1 MSAQPAN
8 THLVHLH
15 ERNWSLILLSETDI
29 IEALYKK
36 RLSRQDALL
45 LILCVD
51 ANTPKEVTN
60 IKQLGRQAG
69 LTEIQK
75 WNVSEILGR
84 AKGLAIRL
92 PRGWAITSNGRAHIQ
107 KLDIL
112 PKNTSPKTIHFASS
126 LRHNAKSILSADT
139 IVFMEEAI
147 KCFEVGFY
155 RSSVVLSWVGAI
167 SLLQDQIFKH
177 HLAIFNI
184 EAQKKD
190 AKWKAA
196 KTKDDLSRM
205 KESEFLDIIGTP
217 PISLIGKN
225 VKEELKNNCLQL
237 RNACGHPN
245 SLKIGEN
252 RVAAHLEILIMN
264 IFSKFS

>member
-1 MSAQPAN
+1 
-8 THLVHLH
+8 
-15 ERNWSLILLSETDI
+15 LLSEANI

-36 RLSRQDALL
+36 RLPRQDALL

-51 ANTPKEVTN
+51 AKVPKEVAK

-75 WNVSEILGR
+75 WNVSEALR
-84 AKGLAIRL
+84 QAKGLAIRL
-92 PRGWAITSNGRAHIQ
+92 PGGWAITSKGREHIQ
-107 KLDIL
+107 ELDVL
-112 PKNTSPKTIHFASS
+112 PKSISPKTIHFATS
-126 LRHNAKSILSADT
+126 LRHAVKNISNDDT
-139 IVFMEEAI
+139 IAFIEEAI

-167 SLLQDQIFKH
+167 SLLQDQIINH
-177 HLAIFNI
+177 HLTTLNI
-184 EAQKKD
+184 EAQKRE

-205 KESEFLDIIGTP
+205 KESEFLDIIGAP

-245 SLKIGEN
+245 TLEIGEN
-252 RVAAHLEILIMN
+252 RVAAHIEVLVMN
-264 IFSKFS
+264 VFSKFS